1 MSEAQYYQ
9 GLAKSMLFT
18 IVLVSLTPLLG
29 YALVSGYQYTDAYQ
43 QKVQAHLRELVL
55 KHDQYVDTYL
65 EEKVAEVQVLGEAVV
80 CDRFRAE
87 AEITALHNALV
98 RGHGT
103 DFVDLGV
110 VDARGIQIAYAG
122 PYPLQGA
129 DYSKAEWFRTVK
141 ERKVFVSDV
150 IFGLRGVPHFIIA
163 VLVDMNGEQWVLKA
177 TLDFMTINE
186 LVEDIRIGETGLAF
200 VVNRQGEFQTTP
212 RRDMTDEIPLLRKI
226 LSESGDG
233 SILGRGRA
241 AVTLVE
247 EPVSGREVMFVT
259 SPLKGG
265 DWFMVYQQ
273 DADDAYAPLAR
284 IRAVGLVVLLLGAA
298 GIVVMA
304 VLMSRRMAR
313 KVRQSDEEKEMMND
327 QVVEAGKLASVGE
340 LAAGIAH
347 EINNPV
353 AIMVEEAGW
362 VQDLL
367 EEGLEQGDNEREVQR
382 ALGQIRS
389 QGTRCRE
396 ITHKLLSFARK
407 IDPTVERLC
416 VNDLIREMA
425 QFCEQR
431 ARYANV
437 RIETSLADAVPE
449 LEASPSEMQ
458 QVLLNLINNAIDA
471 MDPGGGNLDI
481 MSRVEGDDVIVSI
494 ADTGCGIPKANLQ
507 RIFDPFF
514 TTKPV
519 GKGTG
524 LGLSIIYGIINKMGG
539 EISVRSVVNKG
550 TVFTIRL
557 PAAKGGVLCT
567 AGSESGGDAS
577 PERGNQ

>member
-1 MSEAQYYQ
+1 VSEAQYYQ
-9 GLAKSMLFT
+9 GLAKSMLLT
-18 IVLVSLTPLLG
+18 IVLVSLTPLLV
-29 YALVSGYQYTDAYQ
+29 YALIARQQYSEAYKD
-43 QKVQAHLRELVL
+43 KVQAHLRELVL
-55 KHDQYVDTYL
+55 KHDQSVDTYL
-65 EEKVAEVQVLGEAVV
+65 EEKVAEVQVLGEVV
-80 CDRFRAE
+80 VGARLRAE
-87 AEITALHNALV
+87 AEITGLHNALV
-98 RGHGT
+98 RSHGT

-110 VDARGIQIAYAG
+110 VNEKGVQVAYAG

-129 DYSKAEWFRTVK
+129 DYSGAEWFQIVRK
-141 ERKVFVSDV
+141 RKVYVSDV

-163 VLVDMNGEQWVLKA
+163 VLVNMNGEEWVLKA
-177 TLDFMTINE
+177 TLDFMAINE

-212 RRDMTDEIPLLRKI
+212 RRDMAGEVPLIRKI
-226 LSESGDG
+226 LSESDDG

-247 EPVSGREVMFVT
+247 EPVSGREVMLVT

-265 DWFMVYQQ
+265 DWFMIYQQ

-284 IRAVGLVVLLLGAA
+284 IRLVGMIVLLLGA
-298 GIVVMA
+298 GCIVVMA
-304 VLMSRRMAR
+304 LLISRRFAR

-367 EEGLEQGDNEREVQR
+367 EEGLDKDDNEREVQR
-382 ALGQIRS
+382 ALTQIRA

-437 RIETSLADAVPE
+437 RIETSLSDAVPE

-494 ADTGCGIPKANLQ
+494 GDTGCGIPKANLQ

-539 EISVRSVVNKG
+539 DISVRSVVDKG

-557 PAAKGGVLCT
+557 PAAKGGTRCSSGNGT
-567 AGSESGGDAS
+567 AGEATPDN
-577 PERGNQ
+577 GNQ